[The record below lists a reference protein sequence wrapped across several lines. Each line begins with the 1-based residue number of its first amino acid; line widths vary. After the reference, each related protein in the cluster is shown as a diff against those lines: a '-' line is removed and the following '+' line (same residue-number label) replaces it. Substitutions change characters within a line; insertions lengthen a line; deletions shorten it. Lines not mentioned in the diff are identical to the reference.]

1 MTVGK
6 CLSAITC
13 ILGVITFI
21 LLAVYGSK
29 GGIVQTTVYVALAAA
44 IICEAAALLGEKIF
58 TDFTGIVASAAL
70 AFVTMQVFSDG
81 IWNIAEAMSGIR
93 MVGLPEL
100 AGTNYLLAA
109 LGVVS
114 IITSVVANF
123 LKSNREH
130 LGAAVHPGCCPTMLL
145 VSSQNFDVNEQ
156 HRKS

>member
-1 MTVGK
+1 MTCRSETVGVAERVL
-6 CLSAITC
+6 CPVRCVANAFSCVLSGWWQTAIT
-13 ILGVITFI
+13 
-21 LLAVYGSK
+21 A
-29 GGIVQTTVYVALAAA
+29 VQTASAVLTAA
-44 IICEAAALLGEKIF
+44 IICEAAALLGEKSF

-114 IITSVVANF
+114 ITTSVVANF
-123 LKSNREH
+123 LKKESKPPWGSSPSRLLPH
-130 LGAAVHPGCCPTMLL
+130 HAVCQLPG
-145 VSSQNFDVNEQ
+145 F
-156 HRKS
+156 

>member
-1 MTVGK
+1 M
-6 CLSAITC
+6 
-13 ILGVITFI
+13 
-21 LLAVYGSK
+21 
-29 GGIVQTTVYVALAAA
+29 
-44 IICEAAALLGEKIF
+44 LGEKSF

-109 LGVVS
+109 LGAVS

-123 LKSNREH
+123 LK
-130 LGAAVHPGCCPTMLL
+130 
-145 VSSQNFDVNEQ
+145 
-156 HRKS
+156 K

>member
-1 MTVGK
+1 MKKMTVGK

-13 ILGVITFI
+13 
-21 LLAVYGSK
+21 LLAVVTLVTLTVYRSK

-44 IICEAAALLGEKIF
+44 IICEAAALLGEKSF
-58 TDFTGIVASAAL
+58 TDFTGIAASAAL

-81 IWNIAEAMSGIR
+81 IWNIAEAMNGIR

-114 IITSVVANF
+114 IITSVVASF
-123 LKSNREH
+123 LK
-130 LGAAVHPGCCPTMLL
+130 
-145 VSSQNFDVNEQ
+145 
-156 HRKS
+156 K

>member
-1 MTVGK
+1 MKKMTVGK

-44 IICEAAALLGEKIF
+44 IICEAAALLGEKSF
-58 TDFTGIVASAAL
+58 TDFIGIAASVAL

-100 AGTNYLLAA
+100 AGTNCLLAA

-114 IITSVVANF
+114 ITTSVVANF
-123 LKSNREH
+123 LK
-130 LGAAVHPGCCPTMLL
+130 
-145 VSSQNFDVNEQ
+145 
-156 HRKS
+156 K

>member
-1 MTVGK
+1 MKKMTVGK

-44 IICEAAALLGEKIF
+44 ILCEAAALLGEKSF

-123 LKSNREH
+123 LK
-130 LGAAVHPGCCPTMLL
+130 
-145 VSSQNFDVNEQ
+145 
-156 HRKS
+156 K

>member
-1 MTVGK
+1 MKNKAFGFYTAALTLILTVAT
-6 CLSAITC
+6 L
-13 ILGVITFI
+13 V
-21 LLAVYGSK
+21 AVLIYGSK

-44 IICEAAALLGEKIF
+44 IICEAAALLGEKSF
-58 TDFTGIVASAAL
+58 TDFTGIAASVAL

-123 LKSNREH
+123 LK
-130 LGAAVHPGCCPTMLL
+130 
-145 VSSQNFDVNEQ
+145 
-156 HRKS
+156 K

>member
-1 MTVGK
+1 MKKMTVGK

-13 ILGVITFI
+13 
-21 LLAVYGSK
+21 LLAVVTLVTLTVYRSK

-44 IICEAAALLGEKIF
+44 IICEAAALLGEKGF
-58 TDFTGIVASAAL
+58 TDFTGIIASVAL

-81 IWNIAEAMSGIR
+81 IWNIAEAMNGIR

-114 IITSVVANF
+114 VITSVVANF
-123 LKSNREH
+123 LK
-130 LGAAVHPGCCPTMLL
+130 
-145 VSSQNFDVNEQ
+145 
-156 HRKS
+156 K

>member
-1 MTVGK
+1 MKKMTVGK

-13 ILGVITFI
+13 ILGVVTFI
-21 LLAVYGSK
+21 MLAVYASK
-29 GGIVQTTVYVALAAA
+29 GGVVQTAVYAALAAA
-44 IICEAAALLGEKIF
+44 ILCEAAALLGEKGF
-58 TDFTGIVASAAL
+58 TDFTGIIASVAL

-81 IWNIAEAMSGIR
+81 IWNIAEAMNGIR

-123 LKSNREH
+123 LK
-130 LGAAVHPGCCPTMLL
+130 
-145 VSSQNFDVNEQ
+145 
-156 HRKS
+156 K

>member
-1 MTVGK
+1 MKKMTVGK

-44 IICEAAALLGEKIF
+44 LLGEKNF

-109 LGVVS
+109 LGMVS

-123 LKSNREH
+123 LK
-130 LGAAVHPGCCPTMLL
+130 
-145 VSSQNFDVNEQ
+145 
-156 HRKS
+156 K